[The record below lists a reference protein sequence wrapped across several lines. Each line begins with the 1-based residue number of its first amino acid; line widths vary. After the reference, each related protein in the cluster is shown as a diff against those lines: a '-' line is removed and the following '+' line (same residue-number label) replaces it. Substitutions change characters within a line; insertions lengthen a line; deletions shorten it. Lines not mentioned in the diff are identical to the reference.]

1 MITSTLSIKEL
12 IVFLFFGLP
21 IMIIFIVLI
30 YSFFESTY
38 NYLFKEKPK
47 VSMKNIKPKE
57 ELTSWKVIN
66 IILLWIIILFVLG
79 FLCNK
84 PNNSRYYEPTR
95 F

>member
-1 MITSTLSIKEL
+1 
-12 IVFLFFGLP
+12 
-21 IMIIFIVLI
+21 
-30 YSFFESTY
+30 
-38 NYLFKEKPK
+38 
-47 VSMKNIKPKE
+47 MKNIKPKE